1 MKDFDKIEDSL
12 IDEFYNEEYEKVDK
26 NLEYSDKYT
35 KFKSKL
41 SSTGE
46 KMAVL
51 NEDTFDFDIDTLGII
66 EQGEYIR
73 ENRKAKKE
81 FLMFILSSFI
91 ILSLYVAS
99 IIKMGAKILIISQI
113 VIIILAPSIIIRSL
127 IAKRRRREV

>member
-113 VIIILAPSIIIRSL
+113 VIIILAPSIIILSL